1 MIVLMRSGAVIAMTS
16 GSPTREWM
24 QWPSLLRGSPK
35 EAVMVGA
42 GDAVVVRTAD
52 DAVYR
57 VSFEP
62 GNVIRARRYLVHP
75 PVLVDDDV
83 RDDGSVAVARLCP
96 VKSAG
101 AWPALVASAPELLDV
116 DPAIA
121 NLAAW
126 VRGNGRLA
134 ALFERADQVAV
145 RPMPAEG
152 VTYLQLVA
160 NPGRLD

>member
-1 MIVLMRSGAVIAMTS
+1 
-16 GSPTREWM
+16 
-24 QWPSLLRGSPK
+24 
-35 EAVMVGA
+35 
-42 GDAVVVRTAD
+42 
-52 DAVYR
+52 
-57 VSFEP
+57 
-62 GNVIRARRYLVHP
+62 
-75 PVLVDDDV
+75 
-83 RDDGSVAVARLCP
+83 